1 MALPI
6 HLEVTLNGT
15 SALINYLLIN
25 KLVDYATSN
34 IKS

>member
-25 KLVDYATSN
+25 SLIMQLV
-34 IKS
+34 I